1 MRKLMAICLAMLM
14 ALSMCSFTVMAE
26 GEATF
31 ADIANGQP
39 VNFVT
44 ADLSIGGC
52 AITSSD
58 ENVIA
63 LDGTVTRPL
72 FEDATVQITID
83 GGEAIDVT
91 VKAQTVEAL
100 YVNDFSVDVG
110 EGWTIGCPEGNTPS
124 SVVDGKFNVI
134 IGATTVNRTNV
145 TYTMPSA
152 IDYTKPVSI
161 KFDISNIT
169 DCAASG
175 ADIRLNGG
183 VYNADGT
190 QYKAF
195 PASSF
200 ARVNAASGF
209 SSSYFA
215 AGKDI
220 DFKYDP
226 MTGEVWTLATGALS
240 EKTLVEFAGADTIPE
255 DGYVKITSLYFCNA
269 AGGCTATFDVDDFVV
284 YQEVPAED
292 VLVNASPAQQA
303 LYYAQYLEEDY
314 VANSGSFA
322 ALTTDLKFEADEELV
337 AGASITWESSD
348 ETVIATD
355 GTVTR
360 PFFEAKS
367 VTITGTLSVDGAE
380 DIVKE
385 YTVTVLPLSM
395 TSASEIVDAENL
407 EVGSF
412 VGADGWT
419 SSIKSWERMDVGQDA
434 DGNKYYSIC
443 ASSYQPTGTAPQYT
457 FSSYPTSLAAGE
469 TLVFEAK
476 VRVPVKAGTANWGLL
491 LNGKEMAE
499 FIYYN
504 NYLYDH
510 DYDIDSKPS
519 TPEHDYDVYYGPTD
533 ARVDKNITAN
543 TWYKIK
549 FEIYANAESATG
561 YSVKCY
567 IDDKLVG
574 THKTLN
580 AVPAEITSAKFQFTG
595 RSNMDS
601 AVDAEVTTPV
611 KFFHTDDIKLYTTQ
625 PVDSVIASLGD
636 ADKVKFF
643 KELVATTEILDVTA
657 GQTLPLDAKYADYD
671 LGALGVSI
679 DWASGNTE
687 YISNDGKVKKLA
699 PVGETVT
706 VEMTAT
712 ISAGAESDTAA
723 IEVTLKDGVELIKS
737 VDFSDTTL
745 ETGKADYVMDDA
757 AHGSVLHMKQEAA
770 AHKSSGTIATYK
782 DNSGVTHYMPGVTG
796 GGRGDRV
803 ILEADVKYVH
813 GASETAFGAFRVLT
827 YAAKVGIQV
836 GLNYNTNKVSLI
848 TTTAEANGDAKGIKA
863 NMSKTIFYDM
873 PASVAQKGEGEWVK
887 ITIDHNILSQTYQ
900 VSIDGEVINEVP
912 ILQATMELGGN
923 GGVAIRGYS
932 LELSL
937 EGEMWVD
944 NVSLK
949 KYENTD
955 AVEVNAALNAALVE
969 YASKEYRTV
978 LTNREFAPM
987 TIGKSWIN
995 GTDYNRD
1002 RIWQEDDPETTDKN
1016 EAGYVH
1022 NVENPST
1029 YNFVTD
1035 GPVLTY
1041 AINGEEVTALNV
1053 DKAGIVD
1060 LTITAEANGIT
1071 DSKTVKREVAPVAI
1085 RSLALGTASCLNGL
1099 WLEGA
1104 TGTEKIVVVQCLENG
1119 KPAYSYT
1126 PATDETEEYEWFGV
1140 QVFDLAKLINA
1151 EGDKTYNPETGI
1163 LKGVAVSH
1171 PGVSDTITEVRIFVM
1186 GANGIM
1192 PVAHRDGLLDW

>member
-14 ALSMCSFTVMAE
+14 VLSMCSFSVMAE
-26 GEATF
+26 GEVDF
-31 ADIANGQP
+31 AEIANGQP

-52 AITSSD
+52 TITSSD

-72 FEDATVQITID
+72 FEDKTVQITID

-100 YVNDFSVDVG
+100 YVNDFSTDVG
-110 EGWTIGCPEGNTPS
+110 EGWDIQVKGINTPS
-124 SVVDGKFNVI
+124 SIVDGKFNVV
-134 IGATTVNRTNV
+134 IGATHVGETNQGRTNV
-145 TYTMPSA
+145 TYTMPSE

-161 KFDISNIT
+161 KFDVDNFT
-169 DCAASG
+169 DIASSG
-175 ADIRLNGG
+175 ADIRPSGG
-183 VYNADGT
+183 VYNSDGT
-190 QYKAF
+190 SYKAF

-200 ARVNAASGF
+200 ARVNSASGF

-226 MTGEVWTLATGALS
+226 LTGEIWTLATGTLS
-240 EKTLVEFAGADTIPE
+240 SKTLVEFAGADGIPE
-255 DGYVKITSLYFCNA
+255 GGYVKITGFSFCNA
-269 AGGCTATFDVDDFVV
+269 SDNCTATFDIDNFVV
-284 YQEVPAED
+284 YQEVSEEE
-292 VLVNASPAQQA
+292 VLANATPAQQA
-303 LYYAQYLEEDY
+303 LYYAKYLEEDY
-314 VANSGSFA
+314 VSNGGSFA
-322 ALTTDLKFEADEELV
+322 ALTADLKFATDEDLV
-337 AGASITWESSD
+337 AGASIAWESSD
-348 ETVIATD
+348 EAVIAAD

-360 PFFEAKS
+360 PFFETKT
-367 VTITGTLSVDGAE
+367 VTITGTVSVNGAE

-419 SSIKSWERMDVGQDA
+419 SSIKTWERMDVAQDA
-434 DGNKYYSIC
+434 DGNKFFSIC
-443 ASSYQPTGTAPQYT
+443 ASAYQPAGTSPQYT
-457 FSSYPTSLAAGE
+457 FQSFPTALASGE

-476 VRVPVKAGTANWGLL
+476 VRVPEKKGLANWGLL

-504 NYLYDH
+504 QYLYDN
-510 DYDIDSKPS
+510 DYDLGSDG
-519 TPEHDYDVYYGPTD
+519 YYGASA
-533 ARVDKNITAN
+533 ARSDKNITAN

-574 THKTLN
+574 THRTLN

-601 AVDAEVTTPV
+601 TDDAKVTTPV
-611 KFFHTDDIKLYTTQ
+611 YFFDTDDVQVYTTQ
-625 PVDSVIASLGD
+625 SVDSVVASLDD
-636 ADKVKFF
+636 AGKVNFF
-643 KELVATTEILDVTA
+643 KALIEATEIPANVTA
-657 GQTLPLDAKYADYD
+657 GQDLGLVASYEDYD
-671 LGALGVSI
+671 LASLGVNITWETS
-679 DWASGNTE
+679 DDT
-687 YISNDGKVKKLA
+687 YIGENGVVKTLA
-699 PVGETVT
+699 PIGTTKNVT
-706 VEMTAT
+706 VTAT
-712 ISAGAESDTAA
+712 IEAGLEEATASVD
-723 IEVTLKDGVELIKS
+723 VTLKDGIVLVKE
-737 VDFSDTTL
+737 VNFDDL
-745 ETGKADYVMDDA
+745 EDSALGGAQVIADGTGKALYMA
-757 AHGSVLHMKQEAA
+757 NAEAK
-770 AHKSSGTIATYK
+770 HKSSGTIA
-782 DNSGVTHYMPGVTG
+782 NVQG
-796 GGRGDRV
+796 GGRGDRL

-813 GASETAFGAFRVLT
+813 GDNETCSGVFRVLT
-827 YAAKVGIQV
+827 YAGKAGINV
-836 GLNYNTNKVSLI
+836 GLNYNTRKVSLS
-848 TTTAEANGDAKGIKA
+848 TTTAEASGDAKGIIV
-863 NMSKTIFYDM
+863 NQNKTVSYDM

-887 ITIDHNILSQTYQ
+887 ITIDHNPLSQTYQ
-900 VSIDGEVINEVP
+900 VYVDGVLINKVP
-912 ILQATMELGGN
+912 ILQAQMDLGSN
-923 GGVAIRGYS
+923 GGAAIRGYS

-949 KYENTD
+949 KYENTN
-955 AVEVNAALNAALVE
+955 AVEVNAALNAALVL
-969 YASKEYRTV
+969 YASPEYRSV
-978 LTNREFAPM
+978 LTNGEFTPM
-987 TIGKSWIN
+987 TIGKSTISGSAYVRDLN
-995 GTDYNRD
+995 GTG
-1002 RIWQEDDPETTDKN
+1002 EGETPSIKI
-1016 EAGYVH
+1016 
-1022 NVENPST
+1022 ENPST
-1029 YNFVTD
+1029 YKFVTD
-1035 GPVLTY
+1035 GPTLTY

-1060 LTITAEANGIT
+1060 LTITAEKNGIV
-1071 DSKTVKREVAPVAI
+1071 DSYTVERKVAPVAI
-1085 RSLALGTASCLNGL
+1085 RSLALGTASCLNGM

-1104 TGTEKIVVVQCLENG
+1104 TGTEKVIVVQCLANG

-1126 PATDETEEYEWFGV
+1126 PATDETEEYEWFGT
-1140 QVFDLAKLINA
+1140 QVFDLAELANA
-1151 EGDKTYNPETGI
+1151 EEDKSYNPETGI
-1163 LKGVAVSH
+1163 LKGVAVPH

-1192 PVAHRDGLLDW
+1192 PVAHRGGLLDW